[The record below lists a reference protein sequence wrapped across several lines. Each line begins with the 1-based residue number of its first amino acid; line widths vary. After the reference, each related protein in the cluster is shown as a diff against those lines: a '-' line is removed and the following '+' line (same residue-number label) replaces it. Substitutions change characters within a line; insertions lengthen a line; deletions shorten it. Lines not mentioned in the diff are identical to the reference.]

1 MKISK
6 QGGSAIPKLFSLE
19 MKVLKKKKK
28 ERKGDLELIRIQIVE
43 RWNNMA
49 TILILLP

>member
-19 MKVLKKKKK
+19 MKVKKKK